1 MAVTAK
7 LLNGGVTGTA
17 TPTVASYT
25 VPASTTAILTN
36 VTITN
41 NTTSTVST
49 YFSIGTASNP
59 ETIYYKTLAANQTVL
74 VELKQVLVAGE
85 QIWRPWA
92 SAESSVYYWFSG
104 VEIT

>member
-7 LLNGGVTGTA
+7 LLGGGA
-17 TPTVASYT
+17 ASSTPTAASYT

-49 YFSIGTASNP
+49 YFLIGTATNP
-59 ETIYYKTLAANQTVL
+59 ERIYYKTLAANETVL
-74 VELKQVLVAGE
+74 VELKQVLAAGE
-85 QIWRPWA
+85 QIWVPWA
-92 SAESSVYYWFSG
+92 SANTSVYYWFSG